1 MANMYNLTLLWP
13 SEAFAT
19 FSVASKLVATW
30 NKLMFNFY
38 IVWLTNS
45 WNCLEILNIHELG

>member
-1 MANMYNLTLLWP
+1 MANMYNLTLLLP